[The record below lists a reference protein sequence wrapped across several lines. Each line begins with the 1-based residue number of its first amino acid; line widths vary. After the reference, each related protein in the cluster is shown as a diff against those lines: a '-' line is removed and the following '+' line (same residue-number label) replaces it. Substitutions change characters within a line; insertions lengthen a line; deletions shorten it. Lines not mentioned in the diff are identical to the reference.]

1 MVKLPSEIYRNP
13 KIAQIKAYI
22 SENYMKPISLDI
34 IADDLSMNP
43 KYLSQLFKSETGKNI
58 SDYIA
63 ELRIEKAKE
72 LLIGTDMRIIE
83 IAEHIGIPSRATFL
97 RVFQKI
103 ENITPTEFRNIRKKE
118 K

>member
-1 MVKLPSEIYRNP
+1 MT
-13 KIAQIKAYI
+13 
-22 SENYMKPISLDI
+22 
-34 IADDLSMNP
+34 
-43 KYLSQLFKSETGKNI
+43 TGKNI

-72 LLIGTDMRIIE
+72 LLIGTDLKIGE
-83 IAEHIGIPSRATFL
+83 IADAIGIPSRATFL